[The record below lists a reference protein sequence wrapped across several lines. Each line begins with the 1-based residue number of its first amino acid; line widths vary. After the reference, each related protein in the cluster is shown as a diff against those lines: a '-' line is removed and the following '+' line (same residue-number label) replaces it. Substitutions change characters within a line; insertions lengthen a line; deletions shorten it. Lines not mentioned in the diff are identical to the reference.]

1 MERVKWP
8 EGKKSAVMFSFD
20 LDGDVIWRN
29 MSADEPN
36 AEKLIRAPFYRT
48 VRIEPLCGHD
58 NWDLMGQ

>member
-1 MERVKWP
+1 MEKVKWP

-36 AEKLIRAPFYRT
+36 AKKLIRASSN
-48 VRIEPLCGHD
+48 C
-58 NWDLMGQ
+58 